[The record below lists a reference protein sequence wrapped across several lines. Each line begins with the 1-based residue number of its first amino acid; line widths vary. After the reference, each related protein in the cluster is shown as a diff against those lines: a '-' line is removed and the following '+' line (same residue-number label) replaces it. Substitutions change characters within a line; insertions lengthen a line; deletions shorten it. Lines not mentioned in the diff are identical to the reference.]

1 MTDHWIATLYER
13 YRQRFGDPDTPVA
26 TDDRSPRGEDAPQSP
41 PPSRC

>member
-26 TDDRSPRGEDAPQSP
+26 TDGSPRGEDASQRP
-41 PPSRC
+41 PPS